1 MIPLRPLLATLV
13 ASRTRKEKVMPFEE
27 VKFEFPH
34 EAEDKEVEIEESGS
48 VEIDLSGKKTKED
61 YKKEQEVEVE
71 EEVEEVEED
80 DEDDDIEIVDDTP
93 EEDQGREAS
102 EAPEDVTEQELE
114 GYSSK
119 VKKRINKIQK
129 GYHDERRAKESAER
143 ERQEAV
149 EFAKKLAD
157 ENNALKGD
165 VNKNREALLEQAKRN
180 SAIEVLQAKRQYKE
194 AYESGDSEKVMEA
207 QEKLTSAKI
216 TADKVKN
223 FKPQPLQE
231 TASDVT
237 IQDNSSTQVD
247 KRAEDW
253 VARNPWFE
261 TDLEMNSLAMG
272 VHNKLLAEGISTDS
286 DEYYEKIDTRMRQ
299 IFPDK
304 FEDAPKKKR
313 ANVVAPATRST
324 APKKVTLTQTQVRLA
339 KRLGLT
345 NEQYAKQLVMMRNV

>member
-1 MIPLRPLLATLV
+1 
-13 ASRTRKEKVMPFEE
+13 MPFEE

-34 EAEDKEVEIEESGS
+34 ESEEKEVEVEESGS
-48 VEIDLSGKKTKED
+48 VEIDISGKKTKED
-61 YKKEQEVEVE
+61 YENDQEPEVE
-71 EEVEEVEED
+71 
-80 DEDDDIEIVDDTP
+80 DEDAVDIEVVDDTP

-143 ERQEAV
+143 ERQEAI
-149 EFAKKLAD
+149 EFAQKVAE
-157 ENNALKGD
+157 ENRTLKGD

-180 SAIEVLQAKRQYKE
+180 SAIEVLTAKKRYKD
-194 AYESGDSEKVMEA
+194 AYDSGDGEKVMEA
-207 QEKLTSAKI
+207 QENLTTARIKAEKLK
-216 TADKVKN
+216 D
-223 FKPQPLQE
+223 FKHTPLQGAD
-231 TASDVT
+231 ASVT
-237 IQDNSSTQVD
+237 IPNNSSSQQVD
-247 KRAEDW
+247 TKAQNWASKNE
-253 VARNPWFE
+253 WFGK
-261 TDLEMNSLAMG
+261 DHEMTQLAYGLHQKLVDDG
-272 VHNKLLAEGISTDS
+272 VDPTS
-286 DEYYEKIDTRMRQ
+286 DDYYEKIDSRVRQ
-299 IFPDK
+299 LFPDN

>member
-1 MIPLRPLLATLV
+1 
-13 ASRTRKEKVMPFEE
+13 MPFEE

-34 EAEDKEVEIEESGS
+34 ESEEKEVEVEESGS
-48 VEIDLSGKKTKED
+48 VEIDISGKKTKED
-61 YKKEQEVEVE
+61 YENDQEPEVE
-71 EEVEEVEED
+71 
-80 DEDDDIEIVDDTP
+80 DEDAVDIEVVDDTP

-143 ERQEAV
+143 ERQEAI
-149 EFAKKLAD
+149 EFAQKVAE
-157 ENNALKGD
+157 ENRTLKGD

-180 SAIEVLQAKRQYKE
+180 SAIEVLTAKKRYKD
-194 AYESGDSEKVMEA
+194 AYDSGDGEKVMEA
-207 QEKLTSAKI
+207 QENLTTARIKAEKLKDFRHT
-216 TADKVKN
+216 
-223 FKPQPLQE
+223 PLQGAD
-231 TASDVT
+231 ASVT
-237 IQDNSSTQVD
+237 IPNNSSAQQVD
-247 KRAEDW
+247 TKAQNWASKNE
-253 VARNPWFE
+253 WFGK
-261 TDLEMNSLAMG
+261 DHEMTQLAYGLHQKLVDDG
-272 VHNKLLAEGISTDS
+272 VDPTS
-286 DEYYEKIDTRMRQ
+286 DDYYEKIDSRVRQ
-299 IFPDK
+299 LFPDN

>member
-1 MIPLRPLLATLV
+1 
-13 ASRTRKEKVMPFEE
+13 MPFEE

-34 EAEDKEVEIEESGS
+34 ESEDDNNSEVEVEESGS
-48 VEIDLSGKKTKED
+48 VEIDISGKKTKED
-61 YKKEQEVEVE
+61 YEKEQEVEVE
-71 EEVEEVEED
+71 
-80 DEDDDIEIVDDTP
+80 DEDAVDIEVVDDTP

-119 VKKRINKIQK
+119 VKKRINKITK

-143 ERQEAV
+143 ERQEAI
-149 EFAKKLAD
+149 EFAQKVAE
-157 ENNALKGD
+157 ENRTLKSD

-180 SAIEVLQAKRQYKE
+180 SAIEVLTAKKRYKD
-194 AYESGDSEKVMEA
+194 AYDSGDGEKVLEA
-207 QEKLTSAKI
+207 QENLTTARIKAEKLK
-216 TADKVKN
+216 D
-223 FKPQPLQE
+223 FKHTPLQGVD
-231 TASDVT
+231 ASVT
-237 IQDNSSTQVD
+237 IPNNSSSQQVD
-247 KRAEDW
+247 TKAQNWASKNE
-253 VARNPWFE
+253 WFGK
-261 TDLEMNSLAMG
+261 DHEMTQLAYGLHQKLVDDG
-272 VHNKLLAEGISTDS
+272 VDPTS
-286 DEYYEKIDTRMRQ
+286 DDYYEKIDSRVRQ
-299 IFPDK
+299 LFPDN

>member
-1 MIPLRPLLATLV
+1 
-13 ASRTRKEKVMPFEE
+13 MPFEE

-34 EAEDKEVEIEESGS
+34 EEGEKEVEVEESGS
-48 VEIDLSGKKTKED
+48 VEIDISGKKTEDD

-71 EEVEEVEED
+71 EDD
-80 DEDDDIEIVDDTP
+80 DEDIEIVDDTP

-180 SAIEVLQAKRQYKE
+180 TAIEVLQAKRQYKD

-216 TADKVKN
+216 KADKVKN

-237 IQDNSSTQVD
+237 IQDNSSAQVD

-272 VHNKLLAEGISTDS
+272 VHNKLLAEGMSTDS

>member
-1 MIPLRPLLATLV
+1 
-13 ASRTRKEKVMPFEE
+13 MPFEE

-34 EAEDKEVEIEESGS
+34 EAEEKEVEVEESGS
-48 VEIDLSGKKTKED
+48 VEIDISGKKTKED
-61 YKKEQEVEVE
+61 YENDQEPEVE
-71 EEVEEVEED
+71 
-80 DEDDDIEIVDDTP
+80 DEDAVDIEVVDDTP

-143 ERQEAV
+143 ERQEAI
-149 EFAKKLAD
+149 EFAQKVAE
-157 ENNALKGD
+157 ENRTLKGD

-180 SAIEVLQAKRQYKE
+180 TAIEVLTAKKRYKD
-194 AYESGDSEKVMEA
+194 AYDSGDGEKVMEA
-207 QEKLTSAKI
+207 QENLTTARIKAEKLK
-216 TADKVKN
+216 D
-223 FKPQPLQE
+223 FKHTPLQGAD
-231 TASDVT
+231 ASVT
-237 IQDNSSTQVD
+237 IPNNSSSQQVD
-247 KRAEDW
+247 TKAQNWASKNE
-253 VARNPWFE
+253 WFGK
-261 TDLEMNSLAMG
+261 DHEMTQLAYGLHQKLVDDG
-272 VHNKLLAEGISTDS
+272 VDPTS
-286 DEYYEKIDTRMRQ
+286 DDYYEKIDSRVRQ
-299 IFPDK
+299 LFPDN

>member
-1 MIPLRPLLATLV
+1 
-13 ASRTRKEKVMPFEE
+13 MPFEE

-34 EAEDKEVEIEESGS
+34 ESEEKEVEVEESGS
-48 VEIDLSGKKTKED
+48 VEIDISGKKTKED
-61 YKKEQEVEVE
+61 YENDQEPEVE
-71 EEVEEVEED
+71 
-80 DEDDDIEIVDDTP
+80 DEDAVDIEVVDDTP

-143 ERQEAV
+143 ERQEAI
-149 EFAKKLAD
+149 EFAQKVAE
-157 ENNALKGD
+157 ENRTLKGD

-180 SAIEVLQAKRQYKE
+180 SAIEVLTAKKRYKD
-194 AYESGDSEKVMEA
+194 AYDSGDGEKVMEA
-207 QEKLTSAKI
+207 QESLTTARIKAEKLK
-216 TADKVKN
+216 D
-223 FKPQPLQE
+223 FKHTPLQGAD
-231 TASDVT
+231 ASVT
-237 IQDNSSTQVD
+237 IPNNSSAQQVD
-247 KRAEDW
+247 TKAQNWASKNE
-253 VARNPWFE
+253 WFGK
-261 TDLEMNSLAMG
+261 DHEMTQLAYGLHQKLVDDG
-272 VHNKLLAEGISTDS
+272 VDPTS
-286 DEYYEKIDTRMRQ
+286 DDYYEKIDSRVRQ
-299 IFPDK
+299 LFPDN

>member
-1 MIPLRPLLATLV
+1 MGF
-13 ASRTRKEKVMPFEE
+13 EKVE
-27 VKFEFPH
+27 FEFPH
-34 EAEDKEVEIEESGS
+34 ETDEKIEVEETNS
-48 VEIDLSGKKTKED
+48 VEIDLSGKKTEED
-61 YKKEQEVEVE
+61 YKKEQVVEPE
-71 EEVEEVEED
+71 EESED
-80 DEDDDIEIVDDTP
+80 DLDIEVVDDTP

-149 EFAKKLAD
+149 KFAEKLAN
-157 ENNALKGD
+157 ENRTLKQD
-165 VNKNREALLEQAKRN
+165 VSKNREAMLEQAKRS
-180 SAIEVLQAKRQYKE
+180 SAIEVLTAKKAYKM
-194 AYESGDSEKVMEA
+194 AYDAGDADKVMEA
-207 QEKLTSAKI
+207 QDKLTTAKI
-216 TADKVKN
+216 KADKLQN
-223 FKPQPLQE
+223 FKPEPLQE
-231 TASDVT
+231 DTSSVT
-237 IQDNSSTQVD
+237 IPDNASAQDN
-247 KRAEDW
+247 KRAEEW
-253 VARNPWFE
+253 VSRNPWFE
-261 TDLEMNSLAMG
+261 TDPEMNSLAMG
-272 VHNKLLAEGISTDS
+272 VHNKLVAEGVNTDS

-299 IFPDK
+299 VFPDN

-345 NEQYAKQLVMMRNV
+345 NEQYAKQLVQDMRN

>member
-1 MIPLRPLLATLV
+1 
-13 ASRTRKEKVMPFEE
+13 MPFEE

-34 EAEDKEVEIEESGS
+34 EAEEKEVEVEESGS
-48 VEIDLSGKKTKED
+48 VEIDISGKKTKED
-61 YKKEQEVEVE
+61 YENDQEPEVE
-71 EEVEEVEED
+71 
-80 DEDDDIEIVDDTP
+80 DEDAVDIEVVDDTP

-143 ERQEAV
+143 ERQEAI
-149 EFAKKLAD
+149 EFAQKVAE
-157 ENNALKGD
+157 ENRTLKGD

-180 SAIEVLQAKRQYKE
+180 TAIEVLTAKKRYKD
-194 AYESGDSEKVMEA
+194 AYDSGDGEKVMEA
-207 QEKLTSAKI
+207 QESLTAARIKAEKLK
-216 TADKVKN
+216 D
-223 FKPQPLQE
+223 FKHTPLQGAD
-231 TASDVT
+231 ASVT
-237 IQDNSSTQVD
+237 IPNNSSAQQVD
-247 KRAEDW
+247 TKAQNWASKNE
-253 VARNPWFE
+253 WFGK
-261 TDLEMNSLAMG
+261 DHEMTQLAYGLHQKLVDDG
-272 VHNKLLAEGISTDS
+272 VDPTS
-286 DEYYEKIDTRMRQ
+286 DDYYEKIDSRVRQ
-299 IFPDK
+299 LFPDN